1 MIARRSILQHRLLVH
16 IYACSAI
23 LSESLIIR
31 AHELIEVLHI
41 QLAVCSVTVRDIA
54 WPLYVSP
61 TGVGSLS
68 TIQFDID
75 DCCRAESSSYSA
87 T

>member
-1 MIARRSILQHRLLVH
+1 LEKVMSILEPDIPCMIARRSILQHRLLLH

-41 QLAVCSVTVRDIA
+41 QLAV
-54 WPLYVSP
+54 
-61 TGVGSLS
+61 
-68 TIQFDID
+68 
-75 DCCRAESSSYSA
+75 
-87 T
+87 